1 MSTLYFIPDSMLT
14 DSNTRVQVEPFDG
27 PNPPLSHRHTQN
39 SRSHPLHHEQGDEHL
54 HQFFHGGHHPTHQN
68 LPRQAIS
75 PTHPT
80 FPVPKSTPG
89 YNQPMVPGLVKPT
102 QPTGHIPASTSGLPG
117 VAPQVPGRTPPVPGS
132 APPVP
137 GRTPPVPG
145 SGPQV
150 PGSAPPVPGSA
161 PPVPGSAPP
170 VPGSAPQVPG
180 SAPQVPGSASQP
192 NLGTGGP
199 MVSEE
204 NQHKKHHPHHRHR
217 HHHHHPHHRH
227 PHHHSNIP
235 GETTPTP
242 GTPSASNIPGVPTP
256 HSEWPN
262 DKHHSEEQHS
272 THRHHHHQ
280 QEEHHS
286 VPEEHHSVPAEHHP
300 VPEEHHS
307 VPEEHHSV
315 PEEQHPVPEEHH
327 PVPEEHGDLPPEEES
342 PHIMPEEHDILP
354 GVPTPEEHAWH
365 EQEEEVHRQVSNKHC
380 QAKCA
385 YGTSGPCKRETQFS
399 GSGHSQSTVC
409 YPMNLS
415 CHDSGIKP
423 GQHCC
428 PGGTVYC
435 GSGGKSTEGFSDY
448 APVPSKISSSN
459 YGVLIFL
466 AVILIAC
473 GYKRIF

>member
-27 PNPPLSHRHTQN
+27 PNPQLTHRHTQN

-68 LPRQAIS
+68 LPGQAIS

-102 QPTGHIPASTSGLPG
+102 LSPGNTPSSTSG
-117 VAPQVPGRTPPVPGS
+117 VP
-132 APPVP
+132 
-137 GRTPPVPG
+137 
-145 SGPQV
+145 SGDPQV
-150 PGSAPPVPGSA
+150 PGST
-161 PPVPGSAPP
+161 
-170 VPGSAPQVPG
+170 PQVPG
-180 SAPQVPGSASQP
+180 STPQVPGSTPQVPGSTPQVPGSTPQVPGSTPQVPGSTSQP
-192 NLGTGGP
+192 HLGPGGTI
-199 MVSEE
+199 VSEE
-204 NQHKKHHPHHRHR
+204 HQHKKHHPHHRHHRHHHHSHHR
-217 HHHHHPHHRH
+217 HHHHH
-227 PHHHSNIP
+227 NIP
-235 GETTPTP
+235 GETTPTTETP
-242 GTPSASNIPGVPTP
+242 SGTFPGVPTPSHTSGTPSSSNIPGVPTP
-256 HSEWPN
+256 HSEWPD
-262 DKHHSEEQHS
+262 DKHHPEEQHS

-286 VPEEHHSVPAEHHP
+286 A
-300 VPEEHHS
+300 PEEHHS
-307 VPEEHHSV
+307 VPEEH
-315 PEEQHPVPEEHH
+315 HPVPEEHH